1 MNSVFG
7 TTAAIQEAEYSA
19 KKRSFLKVTLIFILV
34 YVIGTMVSSSILTVP
49 MYGYMINELSQNT
62 ELFDALS
69 AGDMNAYMEAYTEF
83 TKEMTANMPDWLLA
97 MALFATVGLTA
108 TVIFYC
114 TKLERRRLF
123 TLGFT
128 KKGAFIEY
136 AVGLIIGLIMFGL
149 VYAIMIFSG
158 HSQFMGIN
166 PNMSIGIIVLFFI
179 GYILQGMS
187 EEVLMRGYFFVSASY
202 SSHNVALAVFLSSL
216 FFALLHVSNSGV
228 SPLGILNIFL
238 FGVFAALY
246 FLRRGNIWGIAA
258 IHTIWNFAQ
267 GNVFG
272 CSVSGNAS
280 GNSIFLTESTYS
292 GTLINGGAFGPEG
305 GIAVSIVL
313 LIGIVILLIM
323 KNKEVIP
330 EYNMDFQSA

>member
-7 TTAAIQEAEYSA
+7 TTTAIQEAEYSA

-62 ELFDALS
+62 ELLDALT
-69 AGDMNAYMEAYTEF
+69 AGDMNAYMEAYNEF
-83 TKEMTANMPDWLLA
+83 TKEMVANMPDWLLA

-158 HSQFMGIN
+158 HSQFVGIN

-280 GNSIFLTESTYS
+280 GNSIFLTEPTYS

-323 KNKEVIP
+323 KNKDVIP

>member
-7 TTAAIQEAEYSA
+7 TTAAIEQAEYTA

-34 YVIGTMVSSSILTVP
+34 YVIGTMISSTVLTIP
-49 MYGYMINELSQNT
+49 MFGYMMSEMSENT
-62 ELFDALS
+62 ELIDAIS
-69 AGDMNAYMEAYTEF
+69 AGDLAAYEEAYPKFVNEL
-83 TKEMTANMPDWLLA
+83 MANMPDWLLA
-97 MALFATVGLTA
+97 SALFATVGLTA

-114 TKLERRRLF
+114 TKLERRGLF

-128 KKGAFIEY
+128 KKGAFSEY
-136 AVGLIIGLIMFGL
+136 AVGLIIGGLMFGA
-149 VYAIMIFSG
+149 VYAIMVLSG
-158 HSQFMGIN
+158 HAEFKGVN
-166 PNMSIGIIVLFFI
+166 PEMSIGIIALFFV
-179 GYILQGMS
+179 GYLLQGMS
-187 EEVLMRGYFFVSASY
+187 EEVLMRGYYFVSASY

-258 IHTIWNFAQ
+258 LHSIWNFAQ
-267 GNVFG
+267 GNIFG

-280 GNSIFLTESTYS
+280 GNSILLTSYS
-292 GTLINGGAFGPEG
+292 DKSALINGGAFGPEG

-323 KNKEVIP
+323 KNKEVTP
-330 EYNMDFQSA
+330 EYSLDFQSA